1 MCDIQTICIETDDFE
16 YYLAMKC
23 EGYDDI
29 LLRKCLPVAK
39 FQNIEAYR
47 ISEDGKL
54 FSIVYVGDEMNHPIF
69 RIDAEDFENPYIF
82 VLKDAVVVMDRV
94 CVVARNM
101 MKFEAFKP
109 TKAKVFGA
117 RSGFEMPFDF
127 AGIAWCSDVFV
138 NAKGNLVLVGASTEY
153 QFGVRGDVLAA
164 IPFEANNLF
173 EHMPYG
179 WKSAKEILLDEQAL
193 REKFEK

>member
-54 FSIVYVGDEMNHPIF
+54 FSIVYVGDEVNHPIF
-69 RIDAEDFENPYIF
+69 RIDAEDFVEPHIF
-82 VLKDAVVVMDRV
+82 VMNEAVVVMDYLTISAHGIMHV
-94 CVVARNM
+94 
-101 MKFEAFKP
+101 EAFKP
-109 TKAKVFGA
+109 SKARVFG
-117 RSGFEMPFDF
+117 SKNGFEIPFDF
-127 AGIAWCSDVFV
+127 NCIEWCSDVFV
-138 NAKGNLVLVGASTEY
+138 NTKGNLVLVGPSLEY
-153 QFGVRGDVLAA
+153 QFGVVGHGLKL
-164 IPFEANNLF
+164 IPFSLNNVF

>member
-54 FSIVYVGDEMNHPIF
+54 FSIVYVGDEVNHPIF